1 MSQSV
6 LARYSFYLQSFY
18 PGDKRCLAPPRWTR
32 IHLNFASGMTF
43 NSGIFP
49 CLPSS
54 ATRLKSLTR
63 QIRMSGTHCGLER
76 RAGPSGQ
83 SPMLQI
89 GYAACWIYS
98 VQRSSYLFWRPLQ
111 LFWDR
116 LYSYDSPLSHQLV
129 QCYVWYT
136 TILRSILHVHRRR
149 GVLLV
154 AGIVR
159 VQSGNFNTVRSRSRL
174 KPLCREAENFC

>member
-1 MSQSV
+1 
-6 LARYSFYLQSFY
+6 
-18 PGDKRCLAPPRWTR
+18 
-32 IHLNFASGMTF
+32 
-43 NSGIFP
+43 
-49 CLPSS
+49 
-54 ATRLKSLTR
+54 
-63 QIRMSGTHCGLER
+63 MSGTHCGLER

-111 LFWDR
+111 PFWDG
-116 LYSYDSPLSHQLV
+116 LYPYDSPLSHQLV
-129 QCYVWYT
+129 QWYVWYT

-159 VQSGNFNTVRSRSRL
+159 VQSGNFITLYEVEAGLSHCAVKPKISADLVRGVAKVDAMACDGFLDRQRKMGRHAAKTPTSTYRNIHSSQ
-174 KPLCREAENFC
+174 KQE